1 MSLSTKI
8 KIVLK
13 NHKSMNFTK
22 FLANEVL
29 DFPFYR
35 TRRIQLTSYITHHSL
50 NQKPVVS
57 NMKIESDVQLL
68 KG

>member
-1 MSLSTKI
+1 
-8 KIVLK
+8 
-13 NHKSMNFTK
+13 MNFTK

-29 DFPFYR
+29 DFPFYQ